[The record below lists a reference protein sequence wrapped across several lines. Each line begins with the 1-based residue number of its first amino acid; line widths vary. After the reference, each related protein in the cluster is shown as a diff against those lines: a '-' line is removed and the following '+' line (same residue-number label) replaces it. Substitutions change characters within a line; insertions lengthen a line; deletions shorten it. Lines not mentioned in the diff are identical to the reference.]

1 MNYVTDRK
9 RAAGSGSGRQGT
21 HHHWQMMVTSML
33 LVVAVPAFLITVGI
47 GFSGIQE
54 DVTVYFGRP
63 LPALI
68 TGLSLSVIVIH
79 TMRETHAAIEDY
91 VHGVAEKILLVVV
104 TAFSYTLIAIGL
116 FVLAKMAL

>member
-9 RAAGSGSGRQGT
+9 RAAGAGSGRQGT
-21 HHHWQMMVTSML
+21 HHHWQMMMTSML
-33 LVVAVPAFLITVGI
+33 LVIAVPAFLITLGI
-47 GFSGIQE
+47 GFSE
-54 DVTVYFGRP
+54 DHDAVMAYFARP
-63 LPALI
+63 VPALV
-68 TGLSLSVIVIH
+68 TGLSLIVIVIH

-116 FVLAKMAL
+116 FALAKMAL